1 VVSDWLVKKKGQ
13 YFGRSLFGAFTL
25 FLTCALLLIGGN
37 AHNPYVAILVL
48 ASAAGALY
56 LGQAT
61 YWAVG
66 ADFGGPYSGIV
77 SGLLNMGGQIA
88 GAVTASATPWFA
100 QEYGWPMAFYVA
112 AGVSFVCAFAW
123 FLVNPD
129 KRLVIQ
135 PELVIA

>member
-1 VVSDWLVKKKGQ
+1 MSDWLVKKHGQ
-13 YFGRSLFGAFTL
+13 YIGRSLFRRLHPVSDLRPDAGGRQGDTIPMSPSL
-25 FLTCALLLIGGN
+25 ILAL
-37 AHNPYVAILVL
+37 
-48 ASAAGALY
+48 AAGALY

-100 QEYGWPMAFYVA
+100 REVWLVDGFLCRGGR
-112 AGVSFVCAFAW
+112 GV
-123 FLVNPD
+123 
-129 KRLVIQ
+129 RLRFPVV
-135 PELVIA
+135 PREPR